1 MSGFGSQPF
10 GSSPYGIGTPAV
22 AEAAGGKLLRDSV
35 SGKST
40 GSLLIQDGD
49 YVFDE
54 NGRLLGMDDVKQLVY
69 LAVKTTKGSSAM
81 RELGQTIRK
90 IDRITSNIEYRVEA
104 TLRAAVKHLIDKEL
118 VEIISVKVEQIRE
131 GVVIARMAWR
141 NLLTGKADAES
152 VDLLR

>member
-22 AEAAGGKLLRDSV
+22 AEASGGKILRNAST
-35 SGKST
+35 GKST
-40 GSLLIQDGD
+40 GSLLIENGN
-49 YVFDE
+49 YVFDD

-69 LAVKTTKGSSAM
+69 LAVRTTKGSSAM
-81 RELGQTIRK
+81 RELGQTLRK
-90 IDRITSNIEYRVEA
+90 IDRITSNIERRVDA
-104 TLRAAVKHLIDKEL
+104 TLREAVKHLVDKQL
-118 VEIISVKVEQIRE
+118 VEVTSVTVEHVRE

-141 NLLTGKADAES
+141 NLLTGDADTES